1 MTAALHR
8 VQDLGAA
15 SARFHAQERLRLA
28 VDVYLAWR
36 DEQINAAADGNAH
49 FAAAIGR
56 DMKAIRENFGRAEW
70 DRELDRATEGR
81 S

>member
-1 MTAALHR
+1 MTVALHR
-8 VQDLGAA
+8 IQDLGAA
-15 SARFHAQERLRLA
+15 SARFDARERLRLA

-36 DEQINAAADGNAH
+36 DEQIDAAADGNTLL
-49 FAAAIGR
+49 AAAIGK
-56 DMKAIRENFGRAEW
+56 DMKALRENFGRAEW

>member
-28 VDVYLAWR
+28 VSVYLSWR
-36 DEQINAAADGNAH
+36 DVQIDAVEDGNTSLAS
-49 FAAAIGR
+49 AIGR
-56 DMKAIRENFGRAEW
+56 DMKALRENFGRAEW
-70 DRELDRATEGR
+70 DRELNRVTEGQ

>member
-1 MTAALHR
+1 MTVALHR

-36 DEQINAAADGNAH
+36 DEQIDAAADGNTH

-56 DMKAIRENFGRAEW
+56 DMKALRENFSRSEW
-70 DRELDRATEGR
+70 ERELDRVTEAR